1 MIHLPIDDLLPQII
15 KAWPDT
21 RNFLILASPGSGKTT
36 RLPKALLS
44 LIPEEKQVWVLVP
57 RRLAALLAAQR
68 VAEESEWVLGAEV
81 GYSFRFENKVSAK
94 TRLLFLTE
102 GLFLKKLQGDPT
114 LSCVQV
120 LILDEF
126 HERHLDT
133 DLAISLARTLQKTK
147 RPDLRIGVMSATI
160 STQALSE
167 FLQPLTCYD
176 LQAPPHPL
184 TLVHEPSA
192 EKIEDAMAKAIS
204 RHLPKTEG
212 HILAFLPGQGS
223 IHQVYEKTKHLPQ
236 VSVVKLYGEMSTEEQ
251 KNFLKDTGKRKIILA
266 TNIAESSVTLDG
278 VRVVIDSGLYRR
290 ASYSWW
296 TGIPTLVTRP
306 IAKASAIQR
315 AGRANRQAPGVCVRL
330 YSEHDYS
337 IRPDYEVPEISRAD
351 LTSCYL
357 QLIEQGFFNQPKG
370 GGEYHR
376 WFQEP
381 PKTAVDH
388 ACDVLEKLGAIAGR
402 EISPSFE
409 TREGRGSYQL
419 TELGHSILNS
429 SLPPRLAR
437 VMLEA
442 GQLECV
448 EECAPF
454 VTHLAINSQPDGNL
468 FDAKPLWQNYMWERQ
483 YNLILK
489 SKNVVS
495 NGSRPWSPPIDGFD
509 VDCHE
514 NSSNLKAS
522 ICRRSLGGPG
532 SSVYDAPGA
541 ASSIERSHLGHP
553 FDINNALMII
563 FLSGFPDF
571 VGQIKKNPKPHE
583 YEVLLC
589 FGGRVLLKTD
599 ESFRVGDLI
608 LVLDVREVKS
618 GTHKKRFVTSYIP
631 LDLAVLS
638 TQKKLMTDREVLIWN
653 KQLSRVESNFQI
665 TYGDIILEED
675 LSPASP
681 SEEVVELLTTEG
693 LGVNWSAC
701 QTIHEYHEAC
711 KKIDQ
716 ALCVEVLAPFF
727 ARLASLQQIDS
738 IEATQFFVS
747 LWQQILSDCISL
759 NDLKD
764 KIKNLEYI
772 LPPDVRKK
780 LAALPLFISLPGREK
795 TPVIYSVDN
804 DPYIESRIQDF
815 FGLEQTPTIA
825 GGRMKLT
832 CHLLAPNYRAVQVT
846 KDLAGFWE
854 RVYPELKTQLQRRYP
869 RHKWL

>member
-1 MIHLPIDDLLPQII
+1 MIHLPIDDLLPKII
-15 KAWPDT
+15 SSWPDT
-21 RNFLILASPGSGKTT
+21 RNFLISASPGSGKTT

-68 VAEESEWVLGAEV
+68 VAEESDWVLGAEV
-81 GYSFRFENKVSAK
+81 GYSFRFENRVSSK

-147 RPDLRIGVMSATI
+147 RPDLKIGVMSATI

-184 TLVHEPSA
+184 TLVHETSA

-337 IRPDYEVPEISRAD
+337 IRPDYEVPEILRAD

-357 QLIEQGFFNQPKG
+357 QLIEQGFFNQTHG
-370 GGEYHR
+370 GDEHNR

-381 PKTAVDH
+381 PQTAIDH
-388 ACDVLEKLGAIAGR
+388 ACDVLEKLGAINVR
-402 EISPSFE
+402 EISPSIE

-419 TELGHSILNS
+419 TELGNSILNS

-468 FDAKPLWQNYMWERQ
+468 FDAKPLRQNYMWERQ
-483 YNLILK
+483 YNLILSFLPPQPLLIK
-489 SKNVVS
+489 EGKLSPFVRGTTG
-495 NGSRPWSPPIDGFD
+495 GSTS
-509 VDCHE
+509 
-514 NSSNLKAS
+514 A
-522 ICRRSLGGPG
+522 
-532 SSVYDAPGA
+532 
-541 ASSIERSHLGHP
+541 
-553 FDINNALMII
+553 

-638 TQKKLMTDREVLIWN
+638 TQKKLMADREVLIWN

-846 KDLAGFWE
+846 KDLAGFWG